1 MSSGI
6 SRRSVLRTIGIGT
19 ALAATGVPL
28 SACSTSDGGNALTND
43 GKKLAPWPT
52 YTPQPDAPKP
62 DLAPS
67 DKGVQ
72 PAFFS
77 YPEELKQS
85 VAEKPGDGS
94 KVKVWTITWGAP
106 PTAKAKHKL
115 WQALNKEL
123 GVDLDLV
130 VIPAMES
137 QQKFATLVAGGELPD
152 IMCVSANLPNPTELI
167 AAKCQDLTEFLS
179 GDAVKAYPNLAAVP
193 TYAWKAAGRIG
204 GRIYRIP
211 VERARIGHSLS
222 ANMER
227 LKQAGIWVPEIGG
240 IAVDDFTKGLQQLSG
255 RKQWGMGVAGLGA
268 FGFNSIMPAF
278 GSPNAWSVKDGQF
291 NSSIE
296 TDEFRAG
303 LEQLAKWKQAGVYRA
318 DPLSHDASLGID
330 FQTGITATVSRANVD
345 FTGNAVAIKD
355 GFTLETVRP
364 FKPSNGARP
373 GHWFSPGAD
382 YTTVLKKASK
392 DRVKLLLRVL
402 DYMAAPF
409 GTKEYELLTYGVE
422 GTHFERS
429 ADGSPALNEMALNG
443 DNKDTLGIAFM
454 ACSQQVLFL
463 PASVPAAADLV
474 ERRHAFQTEIAE
486 VGIADPSVGLLSKT
500 MNAKLNELQLLR
512 EDAMK
517 AIIMGRKPLSSWDA
531 TIKDW
536 KAKGG
541 DQAADEYAKAHAA
554 AQA

>member
-1 MSSGI
+1 
-6 SRRSVLRTIGIGT
+6 
-19 ALAATGVPL
+19 
-28 SACSTSDGGNALTND
+28 
-43 GKKLAPWPT
+43 
-52 YTPQPDAPKP
+52 
-62 DLAPS
+62 
-67 DKGVQ
+67 
-72 PAFFS
+72 
-77 YPEELKQS
+77 
-85 VAEKPGDGS
+85 
-94 KVKVWTITWGAP
+94 
-106 PTAKAKHKL
+106 
-115 WQALNKEL
+115 
-123 GVDLDLV
+123 
-130 VIPAMES
+130 
-137 QQKFATLVAGGELPD
+137 
-152 IMCVSANLPNPTELI
+152 MCVSANLPNPTELI

-179 GDAVKAYPNLAAVP
+179 GDAVKTYPNLAAVP

-222 ANMER
+222 ANLER

-291 NSSIE
+291 NSYIE

-392 DRVKLLLRVL
+392 DRIKLLLRVL

-409 GTKEYELLTYGVE
+409 GTKEYELITYGVE

-429 ADGSPALNEMALNG
+429 ADGSPALNETALNG

-463 PASVPAAADLV
+463 LGLRPGRGRPRRAPSRLPDRDRRGRHRGPVGGSALQDH
-474 ERRHAFQTEIAE
+474 ERQAE
-486 VGIADPSVGLLSKT
+486 RI
-500 MNAKLNELQLLR
+500 
-512 EDAMK
+512 
-517 AIIMGRKPLSSWDA
+517 
-531 TIKDW
+531 
-536 KAKGG
+536 
-541 DQAADEYAKAHAA
+541 AA
-554 AQA
+554 AQGGRHEGDHHGPQTPLQLGHDDQGLEGQGRRPGRRRVRQGARSSPGLTRTSGRALPRASMGEGPADTHHGPQHVWAAGRRQM